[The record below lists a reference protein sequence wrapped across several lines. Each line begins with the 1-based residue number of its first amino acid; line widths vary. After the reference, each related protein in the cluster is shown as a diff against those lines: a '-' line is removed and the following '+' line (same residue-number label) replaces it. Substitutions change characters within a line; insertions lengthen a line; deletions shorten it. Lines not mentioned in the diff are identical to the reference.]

1 MASEC
6 KTATLD
12 ATLLASDSLI
22 PSTPRIDPH
31 VGSVLSGQYRI
42 DELLG
47 RGGMGTVYRGVQ
59 LSVDRPVAIKVIAG
73 EVERNIEHVQRFRR
87 EAEAMAKLCHPNTVR
102 LLDFGVTVQGR
113 LFMVMELLTGINLE
127 QQLAQSGPFELP
139 VALRIVREIAQSIS
153 EAHALGIV
161 HRDLKPSNVI
171 LCHIDGGE
179 NFVKVMDFGVAGFQR
194 DESHS
199 TLTVKGAVLGTA
211 AYMSPEQAQGFGVDA
226 RADLYSLG
234 IMLFEMLTG
243 QTPFQA
249 KSALSLMLAQV
260 SETPPRLVDINPR
273 MRGIANTQALLDR
286 LLAKA
291 PDERPASATEVIDAV
306 DHMLVELNASGRGST
321 QLPAIGA
328 VRKER
333 RPRRSATLGFGLF
346 ALVCA
351 SFLVLPSQRL
361 DPFRAHAR
369 LSLGAL
375 QTQALETTSWFRA
388 ELQHLRPEPTTSI
401 TIASVPSGASVKLDG
416 AELGKTPYA
425 LQLKQ
430 KRVIQLELEGH
441 EAQTVSVDPAGDPN
455 VVVQLVPMP
464 PYRSA
469 GQ

>member
-1 MASEC
+1 MAADC
-6 KTATLD
+6 KTATFD
-12 ATLLASDSLI
+12 STLLAVDSLAATGI
-22 PSTPRIDPH
+22 EVDPH
-31 VGSVLSGQYRI
+31 IGTVLSGHYRI
-42 DELLG
+42 DEQLG
-47 RGGMGTVYRGVQ
+47 RGGMGTVYRGMQ

-73 EVERNIEHVQRFRR
+73 EVERSPEHVQRFRR

-102 LLDFGVTVQGR
+102 LLDFGVTEQAR
-113 LFMVMELLTGINLE
+113 LFMVMELLSGINLE

-179 NFVKVMDFGVAGFQR
+179 NFVKVMDFGVAGFKR

-211 AYMSPEQAQGFGVDA
+211 AYMSPEQAQGFAVDP

-249 KSALSLMLAQV
+249 KSAISLLLAQV
-260 SETPPRLVDINPR
+260 SETPPRLADMSPR
-273 MRGIANTQALLDR
+273 MRGLASTQALLDR
-286 LLAKA
+286 LLAKS
-291 PDERPASATEVIDAV
+291 PEERPGSATEVIDAV
-306 DHMLVELNASGRGST
+306 DQLLVELNATGRGST
-321 QLPAIGA
+321 QLPALGA
-328 VRKER
+328 TRKP
-333 RPRRSATLGFGLF
+333 RPRRSAAFAAGLF
-346 ALVCA
+346 VMICAALLA
-351 SFLVLPSQRL
+351 LPSQRL
-361 DPFRAHAR
+361 VLFQTHAR
-369 LSLGAL
+369 LSLAGLGA
-375 QTQALETTSWFRA
+375 QALETSSWFQG
-388 ELQHLRPEPTTSI
+388 ELQRLRPELTASI

-425 LQLKQ
+425 LQLKH
-430 KRVIQLELEGH
+430 KSVIQLELEGH
-441 EAQTVSVDPAGDPN
+441 VAQTVSVDPGGDPN
-455 VVVQLVPMP
+455 VVVQLIPMP

-469 GQ
+469 AP